1 MKAAAPQICR
11 AGRGLCCLGRRV
23 VRRTSAFAVVRRTSA
38 FAVVAL
44 PAIIV
49 CPAAYAQTP
58 AQPARQGQAP
68 VNSVLPTPLITEGVT
83 FAPVMQFDKGQE
95 RRYGAQSS
103 LTFRFP
109 GRNGGPSTFASTS
122 SMTLTLHFR
131 ARETRPDGSVIVQAL
146 FEGGRIL
153 DATGAFQNIA
163 RDPENTPRLLTL
175 DRQDRLIAFK
185 DAASKRPTAQGG
197 GLDALFN
204 QSNLLIPLA
213 FLPLPDKTVNVGES
227 WTARYATPS
236 SADTRPRTKARS
248 SGALDNASEDASN
261 GASDEDVT
269 ATLTLLGREKI
280 GATDTIKIKQVLTV
294 PYTAYTDAQGKPT
307 DARSAKG
314 RIAMRLTF
322 TQLENAL
329 PESGLMV
336 RSQGQIT
343 GTVQFAGALLAQLP
357 GDTMTVSGRLLTLR
371 LEDTPPTQAPAAQT
385 PPHDPR

>member
-1 MKAAAPQICR
+1 MKAIHLQVCR
-11 AGRGLCCLGRRV
+11 AERDLFDSRRRV
-23 VRRTSAFAVVRRTSA
+23 VRCASACAVVSLAAFSVYPAAFAQP
-38 FAVVAL
+38 
-44 PAIIV
+44 PA
-49 CPAAYAQTP
+49 PA
-58 AQPARQGQAP
+58 ARQGQAP
-68 VNSVLPTPLITEGVT
+68 PAAPAPISPALPAPLVTEGVT

-109 GRNGGPSTFASTS
+109 GQNGGPSAFASTS

-131 ARETRPDGSVIVQAL
+131 ARETRPDGSVLVQAL

-163 RDPENTPRLLTL
+163 REPENTLRLLTL
-175 DRQDRLIAFK
+175 DRQDRLVAFK
-185 DAASKRPTAQGG
+185 DAASKRGGAQGG

-213 FLPLPDKTVNVGES
+213 FLPLPDKTVSVGES
-227 WTARYATPS
+227 WTARYATPGS
-236 SADTRPRTKARS
+236 PDTRPRTKDRA
-248 SGALDNASEDASN
+248 GNAADNTFN
-261 GASDEDVT
+261 GASNEAQEEDVT

-280 GATDTIKIKQVLTV
+280 GATDTIKIKQILTV
-294 PYTAYTDAQGKPT
+294 SYMAYTDAQGKPA

-314 RIAMRLTF
+314 RIVMRLTF
-322 TQLENAL
+322 TQLVNAL

-336 RSQGQIT
+336 RSQGLVT

-357 GDTMTVSGRLLTLR
+357 GDTMMVSGQLLTLR
-371 LEDTPPTQAPAAQT
+371 LEDSPPPTAPDAKT
-385 PPHDPR
+385 PSRDPR

>member
-1 MKAAAPQICR
+1 
-11 AGRGLCCLGRRV
+11 
-23 VRRTSAFAVVRRTSA
+23 
-38 FAVVAL
+38 
-44 PAIIV
+44 
-49 CPAAYAQTP
+49 
-58 AQPARQGQAP
+58 
-68 VNSVLPTPLITEGVT
+68 
-83 FAPVMQFDKGQE
+83 MQFDKGQE

-109 GRNGGPSTFASTS
+109 GQNGGPSTFSSTS
-122 SMTLTLHFR
+122 TMTLTLHFR

-153 DATGAFQNIA
+153 DATGAFQNIP

-175 DRQDRLIAFK
+175 DRQDRLTAFK
-185 DAASKRPTAQGG
+185 DSTFKRGGAQGG

-213 FLPLPDKTVNVGES
+213 FLPLPDKSISVGES
-227 WTARYATPS
+227 WTARYATPGS
-236 SADTRPRTKARS
+236 PDTRSKLKERAGNAADSTLN
-248 SGALDNASEDASN
+248 GATNEASE
-261 GASDEDVT
+261 EDVT

-294 PYTAYTDAQGKPT
+294 PYTSYTDAQGKPA

-314 RIAMRLTF
+314 RITMRLTF
-322 TQLENAL
+322 TQFVNAL

-336 RSQGQIT
+336 RSQGLIT

-357 GDTMTVSGRLLTLR
+357 GDTMTVSGQLLTLR
-371 LEDTPPTQAPAAQT
+371 LEDSPPASAPDAKTPSR
-385 PPHDPR
+385 DPR